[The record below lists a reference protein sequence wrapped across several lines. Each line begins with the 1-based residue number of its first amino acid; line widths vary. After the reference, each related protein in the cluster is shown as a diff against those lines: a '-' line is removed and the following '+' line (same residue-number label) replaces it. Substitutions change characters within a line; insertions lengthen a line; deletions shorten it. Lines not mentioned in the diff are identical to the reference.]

1 MKKAAIFITI
11 AALGVF
17 GLLQGCTG
25 ARCLDCG
32 KVVHTTILEG
42 INFAFDKADLLPI
55 ALPILDKDVTMLK
68 NDAKLRVRV
77 EGHCDIRGSDEYNQK
92 LSERRAKTVYNY
104 FASKGIDKSRMST
117 IGYGRSKPVVP
128 NTSEENMYKNRR
140 VEIKIV
146 EPIKS

>member
-1 MKKAAIFITI
+1 MKKAVQFVLAFAI
-11 AALGVF
+11 
-17 GLLQGCTG
+17 GLFVVSQGCTG
-25 ARCLDCG
+25 KRCENCER
-32 KVVHTTILEG
+32 VVHKTVLEA

-55 ALPILDKDVTMLK
+55 AYPILDKDVTTLK
-68 NDAKLRVRV
+68 NQPDLKVRI

-117 IGYGRSKPVVP
+117 IGYGRSKPLVP
-128 NTSEENMYKNRR
+128 NTTEENMYKNRR

-146 EPIKS
+146 EKIK